1 MIYIFSKFIALR
13 TLNINSTMI
22 NEKLYIPKLIL
33 LNLLKNKTKILKYT
47 NKKPE
52 NFTMV
57 QKNDKEKSFYS
68 TVI

>member
-1 MIYIFSKFIALR
+1 
-13 TLNINSTMI
+13 MI

-57 QKNDKEKSFYS
+57 QK
-68 TVI
+68 